1 MTTHSAAASTNPGV
15 LRSEIALLGGAVT
28 TLILFTVGSGWVKY
42 LDSGFAAA
50 GLFLWLFAVML
61 WLSFG
66 VVRHAECLAIKLG
79 EPFGTLIL
87 TLAVISIE
95 VVMISAV
102 MMTGKENPTLARDT
116 MFSVVMI
123 VLNGMLGVTLLLGGL
138 RHHEQAYNIRG
149 TRSYMGVLVA
159 LGILCLILPRFTTSA
174 PGGEPSQ
181 LMAFYLILVSISLYG
196 IFLFLQSTRHSAFFK
211 NPEEHSTEEDDHG
224 HEGLVIRS
232 LGFHVALLIL
242 TMLPIVLLSKKM
254 AVVVDYG
261 ITALGAPEPLAGF
274 LVAILVLSPEGMA
287 AIKAA
292 LNNQLQRTVNI
303 ALGSGL
309 ATIGLTVPAVLL
321 ISEITGKPIDLGLE
335 PTGIVLLAATFMVA
349 NSTFGGNRT
358 NILSGAV
365 HLVLFATYVILI
377 FD

>member
-1 MTTHSAAASTNPGV
+1 MTDHISSEGAKKGIF
-15 LRSEIALLGGAVT
+15 RSEMALWVGILT
-28 TLILFTVGSGWVKY
+28 TLIFFTVGASWVKE
-42 LDSGFAAA
+42 LGSGIAA
-50 GLFLWLFAVML
+50 GGIFLWLFAVML

-66 VVRHAECLAIKLG
+66 VVKHAECLAVKLG

-138 RHHEQAYNIRG
+138 RHHEQNYNLRG
-149 TRSYMGVLVA
+149 VRSYTGVLVA
-159 LGILCLILPRFTTSA
+159 LGFLCLILPRFTQSA
-174 PGGEPSQ
+174 PGGEPSD

-196 IFLFLQSTRHSAFFK
+196 VFLFLQSTRHSAFFK
-211 NPEEHSTEEDDHG
+211 NPEEIDSDHESHG
-224 HEGLVIRS
+224 HEGLEIRS
-232 LGFHVALLIL
+232 IGFHVGLLVL

-254 AVVVDYG
+254 ALVVDFG
-261 ITALGAPEPLAGF
+261 ISATGAPEPLAGF
-274 LVAILVLSPEGMA
+274 LVAILVLSPEAMA

-303 ALGSGL
+303 ALGSAL

-321 ISEITGKPIDLGLE
+321 ISEITGKHIELGLE
-335 PTGIVLLAATFMVA
+335 PAGIVLLVATFMVA
-349 NSTFGGNRT
+349 DSTFGSKRT
-358 NILSGAV
+358 NTLSGAV